1 MSGSSNGGTTTSGST
16 GGVASGSTS
25 GSGTVATSGAGS
37 ASCPGPTQYIDSTGE
52 CVCAENAVF
61 NGASLRGL
69 DGGACACESET
80 PTLCTYDAGEPPQ
93 CVDETLDPNNCGG
106 CGLQCKIA
114 AACNGSTCGTEP
126 TQLVPPVPGCVSMRV
141 VYDSGSIYWSD
152 MGHGSISSIPAS
164 GGPATTIASNQQIAA
179 VQDVGSQGA
188 LLWPNGPLA
197 TALLVR
203 AGTVFWVGASAPVQC
218 DATGKCS
225 GGVGT
230 TLMSATAG
238 SAPKTLLT
246 MAMDPGPSPVSATDA
261 AYPTETLGQNPPINA
276 IALSPDGSTLYFA
289 AGTRFYSIPSS
300 GGGAVTYV
308 GFTNGLGPEDGEATA
323 LVADDTYLYYP
334 LNQGDGTV
342 EILNHTEMCDPDAA
356 AHRLCPATVCY
367 CHYPVPDTIE
377 IKGNALYF
385 ARVSGVSEAS
395 VSNVLAGGFNGDDF
409 PGPRFG
415 TSLTGFAVGAQNA
428 YFAEP
433 GSDSVCS
440 QDPATACVPTLL
452 PNGNCCGPNVCPD
465 VSPANQTCVTLGYI
479 EKGTAPPFDG
489 STPSAVVI
497 ARAQP
502 NAMSFALDGTNVYW
516 TTSRCDI
523 NYMPDSPQ

>member
-1 MSGSSNGGTTTSGST
+1 MVT
-16 GGVASGSTS
+16 GGSGTSSAVIASGSTL
-25 GSGTVATSGAGS
+25 AGAGS
-37 ASCPGPTQYIDSTGE
+37 GSACPGPTQYIDSTGE

-61 NGASLRGL
+61 NGDLLRSL
-69 DGGACACESET
+69 DGGACTCESEAQ
-80 PTLCTYDAGEPPQ
+80 TLCAYDAGEPPQ

-106 CGLQCKIA
+106 CGLPCKIA
-114 AACNGSTCGTEP
+114 AACNGSTCGAEP
-126 TQLVPPVPGCVSMRV
+126 TQLAAPAPGCVSMRV

-152 MGHGSISSIPAS
+152 MGHGTISSIPAR
-164 GGPATTIASNQQIAA
+164 GGPATTIASSQQIAA

-188 LLWPNGPLA
+188 LVWPNGPLA

-203 AGTVFWVGASAPVQC
+203 AGTVFWVGASTPVQC
-218 DATGKCS
+218 EAMGKCS

-246 MAMDPGPSPVSATDA
+246 MAMDPGPSPVSASDA
-261 AYPTETLGQNPPINA
+261 AYPVETPGQTPPINA
-276 IALSPDGSTLYFA
+276 IALSPDGNTLYFA
-289 AGTRFYSIPSS
+289 AGTRFYSIPST

-308 GFTNGLGPEDGEATA
+308 GFTNGLGPEGGEATA
-323 LVADDTYLYYP
+323 LVADNTYLYYP
-334 LNQGDGTV
+334 LNEGDGTV

-356 AHRLCPATVCY
+356 ANLRCPATVCY
-367 CHYPVPDTIE
+367 CHYPVLDTIE

-395 VSNVLAGGFNGDDF
+395 VSDILAGGFNGDDF
-409 PGPRFG
+409 PGPAYG
-415 TSLTGFAVGAQNA
+415 TSLTGFAVGTQNA

-440 QDPATACVPTLL
+440 QDPATPCVPSLL
-452 PNGNCCGPNVCPD
+452 PNGSCCGPNVCPD
-465 VSPANQTCVTLGYI
+465 ATPANQTCVTLGYI
-479 EKGTAPPFDG
+479 EKGAAPPFDG
-489 STPSAVVI
+489 STPGAVVI
-497 ARAQP
+497 ARNQP

-523 NYMPDSPQ
+523 SYLAESSQ